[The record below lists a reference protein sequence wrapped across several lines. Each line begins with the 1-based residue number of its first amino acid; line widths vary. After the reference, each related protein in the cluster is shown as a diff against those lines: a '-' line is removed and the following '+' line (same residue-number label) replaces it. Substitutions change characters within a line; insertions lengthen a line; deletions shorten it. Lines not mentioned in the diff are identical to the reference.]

1 MTNIATMN
9 VDRIEDSLAMIV
21 MTTNM
26 TGNSAARDV
35 YTIVVYYSTF
45 ATRLYSSLYC
55 DHKPSSWWM
64 KTEESNKQQTLSIL
78 WLDRRVGWC
87 VVW

>member
-1 MTNIATMN
+1 
-9 VDRIEDSLAMIV
+9 
-21 MTTNM
+21 
-26 TGNSAARDV
+26 
-35 YTIVVYYSTF
+35 
-45 ATRLYSSLYC
+45 LYC